1 MLSETIAHLTRKI
14 AEELDSLSDRQER
27 SSPQEVAVEDTT
39 PTVPSDLAPESA
51 GEEPSVPVEDSHRS
65 PARPRSLRDV
75 LSWRRFKVN

>member
-14 AEELDSLSDRQER
+14 AEELDSLSDRKGE
-27 SSPQEVAVEDTT
+27 SSPQAVATEDTT
-39 PTVPSDLAPESA
+39 SLETSERPHEPDGDESIPERETPS
-51 GEEPSVPVEDSHRS
+51 RS